1 MYREENYSPYG
12 ENGQAYILNFIS
24 RREIYI
30 SSAEMYISAAKMYIS
45 AGEMKFMTKEKQL
58 YPIPFTAYQRES
70 FRLFPNL

>member
-30 SSAEMYISAAKMYIS
+30 LACEMYISRFEMYISAA
-45 AGEMKFMTKEKQL
+45 EMKFIIGVK
-58 YPIPFTAYQRES
+58 
-70 FRLFPNL
+70 